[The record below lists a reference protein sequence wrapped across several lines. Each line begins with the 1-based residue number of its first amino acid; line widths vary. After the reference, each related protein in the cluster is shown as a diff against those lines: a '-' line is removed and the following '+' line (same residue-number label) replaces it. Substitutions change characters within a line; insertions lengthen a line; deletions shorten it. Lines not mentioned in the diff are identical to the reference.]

1 MSEEAYFFKLS
12 KYKNQLIKFV
22 EGYIVP
28 EKRKREILSRLKNE
42 GLKDLEFIV
51 SNAEIAYIPNVGVNI
66 SADQL
71 KSISKIIDS
80 LEELDDV
87 QEVFT
92 NFDIEEKELETL
104 LSE

>member
-1 MSEEAYFFKLS
+1 MT
-12 KYKNQLIKFV
+12 N
-22 EGYIVP
+22 
-28 EKRKREILSRLKNE
+28 
-42 GLKDLEFIV
+42 
-51 SNAEIAYIPNVGVNI
+51 
-66 SADQL
+66 
-71 KSISKIIDS
+71 S